1 MQNSAL
7 RNRNFLT
14 YLIGNTISLHGLWVY
29 RVALGWSAWQL
40 TGSEFWVGLVAFA
53 QFAPVMFFGP
63 FFGVLADRF
72 DRRKASFLINALST
86 GNATIL
92 ALFAAFGNLD
102 IVVLASLAFI
112 QGVLDGAHMPVRMSL
127 VANLV
132 PPAQLQSAIAS
143 TSISFNLSRFFGP
156 AIAGVIIAVFGV
168 AAAFASNAV
177 SYLAIL
183 TALLLI
189 RPLPRGSGKVS
200 TSNIGHELRE
210 GIHYVLH
217 RQPMRSLLII
227 IAIASVFG
235 RGALEMLPPFADAVF
250 QRGSGALAMLTSA
263 IGAGAIIAGVAL
275 ARGSDWLDIRVV
287 TGGVIIGGIMIS
299 VFSATGNFWVALC
312 IVTSLGFVLSICGI
326 GSQILLQSLVDDEI
340 RGRVSSL
347 WGMVAFGGT
356 AVGGLLVG
364 TAADLYGLTNTIFV
378 TGLCCASLAGI
389 VAWRRR
395 Y

>member
-177 SYLAIL
+177 
-183 TALLLI
+183 
-189 RPLPRGSGKVS
+189 
-200 TSNIGHELRE
+200 
-210 GIHYVLH
+210 
-217 RQPMRSLLII
+217 
-227 IAIASVFG
+227 
-235 RGALEMLPPFADAVF
+235 
-250 QRGSGALAMLTSA
+250 
-263 IGAGAIIAGVAL
+263 
-275 ARGSDWLDIRVV
+275 
-287 TGGVIIGGIMIS
+287 
-299 VFSATGNFWVALC
+299 
-312 IVTSLGFVLSICGI
+312 
-326 GSQILLQSLVDDEI
+326 
-340 RGRVSSL
+340 
-347 WGMVAFGGT
+347 
-356 AVGGLLVG
+356 
-364 TAADLYGLTNTIFV
+364 
-378 TGLCCASLAGI
+378 
-389 VAWRRR
+389 
-395 Y
+395 